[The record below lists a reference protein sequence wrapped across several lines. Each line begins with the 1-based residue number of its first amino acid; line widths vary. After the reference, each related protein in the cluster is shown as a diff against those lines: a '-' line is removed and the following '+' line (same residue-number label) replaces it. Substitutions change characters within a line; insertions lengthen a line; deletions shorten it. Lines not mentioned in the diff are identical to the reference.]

1 MRSIDRKYFL
11 NGVNYL
17 AGVDEAGRGPL
28 AGPVVAAAVVFKEN
42 IRITGVKDSKQL
54 SESERQKLFLQI
66 VQKAESYSV
75 GIVENNEIEEINILQ
90 ATLLAMKKAVSSLI
104 VKPDLILVDGNK
116 TFNSTIETISIVK
129 GDNKSF
135 VIASASIIAKVTR
148 DRIMKELSLLH
159 PQYLW
164 GKNKGYATKEH
175 ISAIKK
181 FGITPFHRKTFL
193 SKIINS
199 NQQLSL
205 NLL

>member
-1 MRSIDRKYFL
+1 M
-11 NGVNYL
+11 NGVKYL

-148 DRIMKELSLLH
+148 DRIMKELALLH

-193 SKIINS
+193 GKIINS